1 MIIKVGLPLPKF
13 LKMNYFKKNNIS
25 DYNKYIM
32 SGNPDLLK
40 EMNKYIKY
48 TNTLEKA
55 YVKKHQE
62 IEYIYQKIM
71 ELKADIPNNKINKL
85 VTEIQEIISP
95 NSQLRLEQR
104 QVFDINKD
112 IPETLPEKKELN
124 TKVRKLDKKM
134 KNLKPKIQDY

>member
-1 MIIKVGLPLPKF
+1 
-13 LKMNYFKKNNIS
+13 
-25 DYNKYIM
+25 M

-71 ELKADIPNNKINKL
+71 ELKADIPNKKINKL
-85 VTEIQEIISP
+85 VTEIQEIIAP

-112 IPETLPEKKELN
+112 IPETLPGKKELN
-124 TKVRKLDKKM
+124 TKVRNLDKKM